1 MKPSVEV
8 HPLTPA
14 RWPQLEKLFGPQGAY
29 GGCWCMWFRLRR
41 KDWDRMAGPRKK
53 AALKAIVD
61 TGQPPGLLAFVDG
74 EVAGWVS
81 LDPRERFPHLEHSRS
96 LRRVDDRPV
105 WSIVCFVI
113 GEHFR
118 RKGVMTTLLQAAI
131 DYARE
136 HGATTVEAYP
146 VDVAG
151 PLTGFDG
158 YTGVVSTFRRLGF
171 VEVAR
176 ASDRQAIMRKEL
188 AAGCQDG

>member
-8 HPLTPA
+8 HPLTPE

-41 KDWDRMAGPRKK
+41 KDWDRMGGRRKK
-53 AALKAIVD
+53 AELQSIVD
-61 TGQPPGLLAFVDG
+61 AGQPPGLLAFIDG

-113 GEHFR
+113 GERFR
-118 RKGVMTTLLQAAI
+118 RTGVMTTLLQAAI

-136 HGATTVEAYP
+136 HGATTLEAYP
-146 VDVAG
+146 VDVKGQLAG
-151 PLTGFDG
+151 YDG

-171 VEVAR
+171 VAVAR
-176 ASDRQAIMRKEL
+176 ASERQAIMRKEL
-188 AAGCQDG
+188 TAG